1 MLSGLIEVT
10 IKSRKEDNRT
20 DVVRV
25 VVQGP
30 KYDVYLLEQEV
41 HGLKQSLEINPGQ
54 DYEHLDQR
62 LQFNVNHAKTAIELC
77 LHYDKRAMDSGTVS
91 DHSQLPLVYKIS
103 N

>member
-1 MLSGLIEVT
+1 M
-10 IKSRKEDNRT
+10 
-20 DVVRV
+20 
-25 VVQGP
+25 
-30 KYDVYLLEQEV
+30 

-91 DHSQLPLVYKIS
+91 DHS
-103 N
+103 